1 VKSALIAD
9 ELVVCDERGLA
20 VFDLLRHDRQVTR
33 EAYLI
38 AFNLVDLD
46 GARRSSRVRSFF
58 LFFFARWAC
67 GASRRAVSPH
77 AQSNTTT
84 VVLERCG
91 CGTKSATRMGAR
103 QCGQN
108 GTSVER
114 FMTFDARGFR
124 ATRFSAQLP

>member
-58 LFFFARWAC
+58 LFFLRAGHA
-67 GASRRAVSPH
+67 RAVSPH

-108 GTSVER
+108 GTSVE
-114 FMTFDARGFR
+114 D
-124 ATRFSAQLP
+124 L